1 MKRGGRS
8 DANGPSGS
16 GAASDHNVHDAVVVD
31 VGEGD
36 AGKGDVVI
44 DGELHAFG
52 DGDLGVRRAEWVL
65 RAYGVVVWG
74 WVGLWLMW
82 CCGGWW
88 VIVMMVDVVWW
99 LMGYCDDG

>member
-8 DANGPSGS
+8 DANGPNGS

-52 DGDLGVRRAEWVL
+52 DGDLGSEEG
-65 RAYGVVVWG
+65 GVG
-74 WVGLWLMW
+74 TSSIRGGGVGL
-82 CCGGWW
+82 GG
-88 VIVMMVDVVWW
+88 IVVDVVVGG
-99 LMGYCDDG
+99 LL

>member
-1 MKRGGRS
+1 MARMVPELLPIIMFTTPLSSMSVKAMQGREMS
-8 DANGPSGS
+8 SS
-16 GAASDHNVHDAVVVD
+16 MASCMHLVT
-31 VGEGD
+31 G
-36 AGKGDVVI
+36 I
-44 DGELHAFG
+44 
-52 DGDLGVRRAEWVL
+52 LGVRREEWVP